1 MRPRISYIG
10 LALAA
15 AAGTGDVQFLN
26 FGTVDIAINTTLPT
40 GAPSFGL
47 FRMDGNRVT
56 MVGSNIPLP
65 A

>member
-15 AAGTGDVQFLN
+15 GVGTSDVQFLN
-26 FGTVDIAINTTLPT
+26 FGTADIAINTTLPT

-47 FRMDGNRVT
+47 FRMDGNRIS
-56 MVGSNIPLP
+56 MVASNIPLP